1 MPASP
6 TTPHYNQWAGYRY
19 YGLVGFMT
27 VFANDFA
34 HLPVG
39 WWVVWGLLFLALVPS
54 PWDIWRAGRE
64 EWRDLQV
71 EVSA

>member
-1 MPASP
+1 
-6 TTPHYNQWAGYRY
+6 
-19 YGLVGFMT
+19 MT